1 MRLMVWSP
9 AVTRAPSVL
18 RIVVCGLVVFMYRAG
33 SRTVP
38 EVDSVQH
45 TNTVSKSS
53 WPERRG
59 EEAGKKGE
67 SDGGSGRDEKST
79 YRYKGQER

>member
-1 MRLMVWSP
+1 M
-9 AVTRAPSVL
+9 
-18 RIVVCGLVVFMYRAG
+18 
-33 SRTVP
+33 P

>member
-1 MRLMVWSP
+1 MVWSP

-53 WPERRG
+53 WPKRRG
-59 EEAGKKGE
+59 EEAGKKGRARRGSE
-67 SDGGSGRDEKST
+67 RDGKST
-79 YRYKGQER
+79 YRYKGRER

>member
-1 MRLMVWSP
+1 MVWSP

-53 WPERRG
+53 WLKRRG
-59 EEAGKKGE
+59 EEVGKNGE
-67 SDGGSGRDEKST
+67 SEGGSGRDKKST
-79 YRYKGQER
+79 YQYKGQER

>member
-45 TNTVSKSS
+45 TNTISKSS
-53 WPERRG
+53 WLKRRG
-59 EEAGKKGE
+59 EEVGKNGE
-67 SDGGSGRDEKST
+67 SEGGSGRDKKST
-79 YRYKGQER
+79 YQYKGQER

>member
-1 MRLMVWSP
+1 MVWSP

-53 WPERRG
+53 WPKRRVV
-59 EEAGKKGE
+59 EAGKKGE
-67 SDGGSGRDEKST
+67 SEWGSEGGKKST